1 MNYPYV
7 LKYIED
13 LCEENTH
20 YLVTEFIDG
29 QTLKAYLNYHE
40 FISVANGCKIMVQ
53 LLVGLKLLHDN

>member
-13 LCEENTH
+13 IFEENTH

-29 QTLKAYLNYHE
+29 QTLEAYLNNHE
-40 FISVANGCKIMVQ
+40 FIPVANGCKIMVQ